1 MIDAKSL
8 LLGANSL
15 SSGLADRLLAG
26 KVTVFSTLNA
36 YALMQIADNAVKQ
49 LTESIGSHIE
59 LPLNMAE
66 IVIESL
72 GKDCSARNIYTKL
85 ENLVGDCESA
95 VYDKFEGRVHNLTI
109 KRHVETLPEKCWLLT
124 TRAAAFLKDG
134 AEDAQLRHPE
144 ELPTLCI
151 DATQSLLLDL
161 HCAEPKQWETW
172 LNTIKLRNM
181 SIVGFAP
188 SSHIVEYVDTLSHM
202 VKIVGINSGVNRLA
216 DLVNLAQHRAFV
228 LANIDD
234 RKRRFIQAD
243 FEIEVDACT
252 EGTASVIL
260 REPQLS
266 TAFNP
271 HDFDVPFMRL
281 HQPSIDFSDVVG
293 CDALKQELRLIKKQL
308 LNKKIN
314 PADIPKGLLFSGPP
328 GTGKTFMAEA
338 LAGELDLP
346 FIVIN
351 SADIVTQGNPVSN
364 IKSLFSVISKISP
377 CVVFFDEMDS
387 LGRARNENNSSHSL
401 SVNTLLANMDGIT
414 GNSGICMFIAATN
427 FPNLLDPAL
436 LRAGRFEREVNFKHP
451 TLVERQAAIKS
462 YATEYMIELSDQ
474 ESKAMAAMSE
484 GRTFKALQ
492 NYFRD
497 ARRNNNEA
505 SCGFHEVIIEMFG
518 CFAHEPHLLK
528 IKAVHEAGHFFALN
542 TTRPETNVLLISA
555 KFGVTV
561 SDDILSGQ
569 IISRQSLHSYLVT
582 LLAGRAAEAEI
593 FGESMVS
600 SGSFQD
606 MQRATSMAKELLI
619 RTGSCNQ
626 LEAVDLNQ
634 LVSFLPRLEDETAS
648 LIRVA
653 YNDAKE
659 IVRINRKNI
668 EELSE
673 KMTQREYLLED
684 DLIVHSLFSMLS
696 QKDIVKLH

>member
-134 AEDAQLRHPE
+134 AEDAKLRHPE
-144 ELPTLCI
+144 ELATLRI

-172 LNTIKLRNM
+172 LKTIKLRNM

-188 SSHIVEYVDTLSHM
+188 SSHILEYVDTLSHM

-260 REPQLS
+260 RDPQLS

-281 HQPSIDFSDVVG
+281 HQPSIYFSDVVG

-351 SADIVTQGNPVSN
+351 SADIVTQGNPVTN

-427 FPNLLDPAL
+427 FSNLLDPAL
-436 LRAGRFEREVNFKHP
+436 LRAGRFEREVNFKYP
-451 TLVERQAAIKS
+451 TSTERLSAIESYAKEYNVTLSQDELKALAAI
-462 YATEYMIELSDQ
+462 TENKTY
-474 ESKAMAAMSE
+474 
-484 GRTFKALQ
+484 KALQ
-492 NYFRD
+492 NGFRD
-497 ARRNNNEA
+497 AVRNNNLA
-505 SCGFHEVIIEMFG
+505 SCGFKDVVIAMFG
-518 CFAHEPHLLK
+518 TSNACPKKLNT
-528 IKAVHEAGHFFALN
+528 IAVHEAGHYVASIIMKPHATVAML
-542 TTRPETNVLLISA
+542 SA
-555 KFGVTV
+555 KFAMTALDENQ
-561 SDDILSGQ
+561 SEQ
-569 IISRQSLHSYLVT
+569 IISKRTLHSHLVC

-593 FGESMVS
+593 FGEEMVS
-600 SGSFQD
+600 LGSWDD
-606 MQRATSMAKELLI
+606 MRHATRLAKETLVC
-619 RTGSCNQ
+619 TGSCNQ
-626 LEAVDLNQ
+626 LEAVDLSQ
-634 LVSFLPRLEDETAS
+634 LASFTPVLEDETTK
-648 LIRVA
+648 LIQLA
-653 YNDAKE
+653 YSDAKRF
-659 IVRINRKNI
+659 IRLNRKII
-668 EELSE
+668 EALAE
-673 KMTQREYLLED
+673 KLVTSDYLLKN
-684 DLIVHSLFSMLS
+684 DLAEYTHI
-696 QKDIVKLH
+696 LHRDEKHVVNLH